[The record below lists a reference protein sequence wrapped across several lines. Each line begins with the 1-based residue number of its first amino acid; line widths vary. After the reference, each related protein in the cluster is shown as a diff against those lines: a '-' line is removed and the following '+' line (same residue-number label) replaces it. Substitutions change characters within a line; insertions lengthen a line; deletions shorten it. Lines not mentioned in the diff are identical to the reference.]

1 MGRVGVGVGVRVG
14 VVGTFSC
21 HLMERAGDFRMTSL
35 KSVVPRGKRCLC
47 SAVGKAAGLGR
58 EATTGRVCGT
68 PEETMAACVYCAM
81 KTRWPIS
88 RHDVTESSNRPVR

>member
-1 MGRVGVGVGVRVG
+1 M
-14 VVGTFSC
+14 
-21 HLMERAGDFRMTSL
+21 SL
-35 KSVVPRGKRCLC
+35 GGKNWRLKNAVPRGKPLLPNVRCLC

-58 EATTGRVCGT
+58 EATTGRLCGT